1 MSLKSGSVSN
11 RETFWANAFLS
22 RTEHERK
29 TKGVMEDMIFKNSV
43 TYADKCLA
51 EFDTKFKKG
60 KK

>member
-1 MSLKSGSVSN
+1 VSN

-22 RTEHERK
+22 KTEQERK

-43 TYADKCLA
+43 IYADECLIA
-51 EFDTKFKKG
+51 FDIKFKKG